1 MNVPIGTNLDHKGCF
16 LVGPNDEWLRV
27 PKEVFDAFQRFLTGD
42 RPNGAINITFAHGG
56 TAGTK
61 IAIESKVFTTL
72 K

>member
-1 MNVPIGTNLDHKGCF
+1 MSHVPIGTNLDHKGCF

-42 RPNGAINITFAHGG
+42 KPNGAINVTCTHGI
-56 TAGTK
+56 AGVKFVVETK
-61 IAIESKVFTTL
+61 VYTTL